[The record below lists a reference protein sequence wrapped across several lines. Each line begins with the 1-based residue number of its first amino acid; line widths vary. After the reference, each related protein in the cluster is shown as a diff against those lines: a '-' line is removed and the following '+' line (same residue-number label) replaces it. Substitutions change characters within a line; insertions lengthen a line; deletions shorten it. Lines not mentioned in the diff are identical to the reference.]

1 MVAHSASPRV
11 CRTAHMALVA
21 NRSVSNHWLV
31 TVMSCRKMCRAL
43 SAVLRCV
50 RDVFHSCVRVVARW
64 CLGSLKVNKCEMMGS
79 CVIQNLNTVLRL
91 LLNAFICRNIAD
103 APALYGVLR
112 RA

>member
-11 CRTAHMALVA
+11 CRTARMALVA
-21 NRSVSNHWLV
+21 NRIFSNHWLV

-91 LLNAFICRNIAD
+91 LLNAFIRRSIAD

>member
-31 TVMSCRKMCRAL
+31 TVVSCKKMCRAL

-50 RDVFHSCVRVVARW
+50 RDVFHSCVRVVAR
-64 CLGSLKVNKCEMMGS
+64 CRLGSLKVNKCEMMGW
-79 CVIQNLNTVLRL
+79 CVIQSLITVLRMD
-91 LLNAFICRNIAD
+91 LNIFILRSITD
-103 APALYGVLR
+103 APALYRVLR
-112 RA
+112 QA